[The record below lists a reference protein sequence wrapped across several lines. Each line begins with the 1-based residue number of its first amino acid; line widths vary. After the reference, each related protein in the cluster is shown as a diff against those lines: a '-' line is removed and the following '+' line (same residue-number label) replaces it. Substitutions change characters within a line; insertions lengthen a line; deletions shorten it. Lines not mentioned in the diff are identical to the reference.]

1 MANLFTPEPSTS
13 IAFEQPVAP
22 VQEPSLLQG
31 LASTADSFLK
41 ATVSGSKGSGSGSK
55 VDPNLLKEFSI
66 QAQQV
71 KSIEDS
77 KGSAAG
83 SLARKKM
90 LTAWNAQGIDTS
102 DDAFSTIWGSTGLGE
117 WKKRAESSVEAQQN
131 EFLKGATGQAF
142 YIAELGRSA
151 PGTPDSLV
159 RQNALLAASKFELAA
174 KTVAT
179 TKLMDN
185 AQFAANGGA
194 EHITSFLKETADIS
208 ISGALDAVAKGAP
221 VTEGAILQLKALI
234 GEVYR
239 QNMPANVT
247 DEELLKPYTK
257 EYERIVSQLDTIQA
271 SVSSGILKSGLTA
284 EIVAKAKGAGLSA
297 SETMSFISLVSS
309 DSALLKDSTTRD
321 RLLKAFKATDAK
333 VWQSKGMED
342 YTKAATKKANGNSP
356 DLPGAPV
363 SDAVKQRM
371 EEIGKLDQPGAEALY
386 DIRMKQLAN
395 SDVNTEE
402 GAEAWQRAAMDMGIM
417 LQSTGTGLLPE
428 DVMSRVFNEKF
439 FSNFDKL
446 YAKDPYKASI
456 VAGSVREGLQREAE
470 HHERLLSSMEEKF
483 PFVTVDESGGYRITP
498 EMLEKHFGTKTSPV
512 ERATFMAATEGG
524 NLEAVFAKGSW
535 GKAQDDLPHFPGM
548 ANVLKLSAQRRNLRQ
563 AEKHVG
569 TIVDIINKRHAGSL
583 PVDETLGA
591 EKPSLLQRFNSSGFA
606 TRNVKSSA
614 AVVQDNPLYQPL
626 IDMGVPA
633 SELQGVVTGESG
645 GRTSVKNP
653 NGSASGIFQ
662 ITKDAAKD
670 LGTTTEKIRAM
681 SEVEQ
686 VDLYGKYLKR
696 WGYKP
701 GIPLAIMQAAPD
713 KARGWDGTDEYV
725 LYKKGSAGWKSN
737 KDWRDKLNND
747 DVTVGSVK
755 AYFKRNEGQ
764 TEVGKPFI
772 TAKVGAEVVEGGVL
786 SGVIPSIREALGL
799 GSDEE
804 AQSVAEKLM
813 KSGVIPT
820 RPEGLSVDQP
830 MRLPPVRGEEQNSLP
845 PSNPTLAAAQLRQQ
859 SRDQANISLNS
870 ESLSQLDPGTAESL
884 VRLGSPI
891 AGLVIR
897 QLPWANAQAFGQYIS
912 KGKIDIKDV
921 PLNDNDKT
929 LLREKAAE
937 ALASGKNKLD
947 YSSWGVTGKGVLV
960 GNLVNTA
967 SKTVSDANF
976 RMATFLGQA
985 TVRKAA
991 NGDIIIS
998 DKYDFNP
1005 GPKGDKLKEALLARE
1020 MGDVTTYEKLKE
1032 EALGGASW
1040 FEATRI
1046 WAATL
1051 KVNDKPAEVFEIN
1064 LGQ

>member
-333 VWQSKGMED
+333 VWQSKQMED

-470 HHERLLSSMEEKF
+470 HHDRLLSSMEEKF

-548 ANVLKLSAQRRNLRQ
+548 VNVLKLSAQRRNLRQ

-591 EKPSLLQRFNSSGFA
+591 EKPSLLQRSLSTGFA
-606 TRNVKSSA
+606 TRNVKASA

-653 NGSASGIFQ
+653 DGSASGIFQ
-662 ITKDAAKD
+662 ITEDAAKD

-686 VDLYGKYLKR
+686 VALYGKYLKR

-701 GIPLAIMQAAPD
+701 GIPLAIMQAAPS
-713 KARGWDGTDEYV
+713 KAKGWDGTDEYV
-725 LYKKGSAGWKSN
+725 LYEKGTSGWEQN
-737 KDWRDKLNND
+737 PAWRDKLNND

-755 AYFKRNEGQ
+755 KYFKGNEASLTGGEGQ
-764 TEVGKPFI
+764 QDFKGGEGSDRLVPPLPPKRPISLGGTELPSDLIALADDEFSSVVTPYLEGNPL
-772 TAKVGAEVVEGGVL
+772 AKLAMADIEKNGGISNSISTGPTGHKTGLRGLFNPQTDRIKVAAADLDVTKGDFERFYSDMTPVTVAHELTHKGLHMLREEGLLKGSVVERVL
-786 SGVIPSIREALGL
+786 SKDDTSRDHGRLINYIDVANAYTQGHFDPTNEDHVRYLQSFYSKWEIGTGLEAAGVNIHSKDSVAPSILGKSRYGRSSDLKRAMKELDTVVKQAMVKKGFSSAEIEAHLGK
-799 GSDEE
+799 D
-804 AQSVAEKLM
+804 K
-813 KSGVIPT
+813 
-820 RPEGLSVDQP
+820 
-830 MRLPPVRGEEQNSLP
+830 
-845 PSNPTLAAAQLRQQ
+845 PS
-859 SRDQANISLNS
+859 I
-870 ESLSQLDPGTAESL
+870 
-884 VRLGSPI
+884 
-891 AGLVIR
+891 
-897 QLPWANAQAFGQYIS
+897 IS
-912 KGKIDIKDV
+912 K
-921 PLNDNDKT
+921 
-929 LLREKAAE
+929 
-937 ALASGKNKLD
+937 
-947 YSSWGVTGKGVLV
+947 
-960 GNLVNTA
+960 
-967 SKTVSDANF
+967 
-976 RMATFLGQA
+976 
-985 TVRKAA
+985 
-991 NGDIIIS
+991 
-998 DKYDFNP
+998 
-1005 GPKGDKLKEALLARE
+1005 LK
-1020 MGDVTTYEKLKE
+1020 
-1032 EALGGASW
+1032 SW
-1040 FEATRI
+1040 FT
-1046 WAATL
+1046 
-1051 KVNDKPAEVFEIN
+1051 K
-1064 LGQ
+1064 